1 MESLGKMAFWVSLG
15 KFGENGIL
23 GESWKVWRKWYFH
36 VSLGKF
42 VKSGA
47 LGESSKVWGK
57 WHFK

>member
-1 MESLGKMAFWVSLG
+1 MAFWVSLG